1 MAYDQNGQPIPRS
14 AVTTEVGSEIIA
26 QVALAWS
33 IKHNKALTVPDCIE
47 VQRDDKGKPLRTNKK
62 GQPSTDKFALY
73 TAILDVNGKPKP
85 IMGGGSPFSDSKI
98 LTQNTARLSNR
109 AFVRDVMAFGL
120 KFPSGAT
127 GMTWIDGEGINML
140 ALKRR
145 WQIPKNVKIYNDK
158 RFPEAGTQPT
168 NPYAA
173 FNRLKQRSSWN
184 HKSDKWNPADI
195 WVMTDAGIQGLRR
208 LNRVDRSLAMINT
221 WFIMQYKKKNIFP
234 ISLKAPRKSGP
245 GFDVVNTNEY
255 VQRLV
260 LGGTRNPTV
269 QVMNQNQDMRINF
282 SVETVELPK
291 GVTAEQARRN
301 PSTIRGATVKGSM
314 KNMMLKYHVNNNLLE
329 LEPGQEG
336 VSRYAA
342 AKMGK
347 IGYQST
353 VKSIDA
359 TNRSGVQKL
368 RNIQSHHLKE
378 DPDFRNR
385 NSYSWFMAT
394 SSPTKKSV
402 DPDSLPQL
410 TDYVRDIWE
419 ALVTSG
425 EGGERP
431 DVPNAKISDAQSMWS
446 KARALELALA
456 IGGITSEPVKKRV
469 IENLYNVAASIQA
482 ATGLT
487 AQEQS
492 LAAATGDN
500 TSGGRN
506 IEFTSAPYIKVY

>member
-1 MAYDQNGQPIPRS
+1 MAYDRNGQPIPRS

-73 TAILDVNGKPKP
+73 TAILDVNGMPKP
-85 IMGGGSPFSDSKI
+85 IMGGGSPFNNSKI
-98 LTQNTARLSNR
+98 LTQSTARLSNR
-109 AFVRDVMAFGL
+109 RFVRDVMAFGL
-120 KFPSGAT
+120 RFPSGAT

-145 WQIPKNVKIYNDK
+145 WRIPKNVKIYNDK

-282 SVETVELPK
+282 SVETVELPN

-301 PSTIRGATVKGSM
+301 PATISGAPVQGSV

-353 VKSIDA
+353 VKSIDD
-359 TNRSGVQKL
+359 TNRSGVQRL
-368 RNIQSHHLKE
+368 RNIQSHHLRE
-378 DPDFRNR
+378 NPDFRNNR
-385 NSYSWFMAT
+385 SYSWFMAT
-394 SSPTKKSV
+394 GSATKRAA

-419 ALVTSG
+419 AVVTAG

-431 DVPNAKISDAQSMWS
+431 NVPNVKIPDAQSMWS

-456 IGGITSEPVKKRV
+456 VGGITSEPIKKRV

-482 ATGLT
+482 STGLT

-492 LAAATGDN
+492 LAAATGDY

-506 IEFTSAPYIKVY
+506 IEFTSGPYIKVY